1 MLNLPVLSSG
11 PDRTGAPRT
20 RGIGVERHHMHV
32 FVLQPECILLT
43 RHNPGVAPPPPA
55 HHFGGKLPKKLQAA
69 IYLHWICRGGG
80 KLDVVIPASGNIF
93 RPTGLMVGVFL
104 LGKGVF

>member
-1 MLNLPVLSSG
+1 MYPPNK
-11 PDRTGAPRT
+11 AQPR
-20 RGIGVERHHMHV
+20 R
-32 FVLQPECILLT
+32 
-43 RHNPGVAPPPPA
+43 PPPPQPTILVVNCQ
-55 HHFGGKLPKKLQAA
+55 KSCRLQS
-69 IYLHWICRGGG
+69 IYTGFAGGGG